1 MVAVRVCLSQAPETW
16 PLSLPGW
23 DIDIDQIECVA
34 HIELTVGICRVS
46 YLGTYVIK
54 SIVGILY

>member
-1 MVAVRVCLSQAPETW
+1 MFVCHSQLRYLW

-23 DIDIDQIECVA
+23 DIDIDQIVCVA

-54 SIVGILY
+54 SIV